1 MSEDTIQKCNICRL
15 ADELNSEE
23 IPFWSKKNENYSPY
37 PKMITCDAN
46 YSLKNEDLK
55 PIVPELEEN
64 SLEALLTLGE
74 DNSNKFVFYWA
85 TTPQKDIH
93 HILGPEEAYGKYEN
107 HGLVKSDEKGEVIL
121 KFNTPQPYSEKGK
134 TNPRHIHYLL
144 ESSDKTW
151 LPLKTIRII
160 SSISLEYLDE
170 RQKLKDM
177 IILNALPEKYYQKDK
192 IPGSYN
198 LPLES
203 LVKLTSESKSR
214 RIKNFIKSVL
224 KYYPTLE
231 SLVNDKKM
239 KLEDVPI
246 ITYCAHSKCDA
257 SEKLIDQ
264 LYECKFNMTQE
275 FKGGIQEYNKNRSF
289 FPDEEVLDEEVIDE
303 EVLDGDDD
311 GGDGD
316 DEVEVDHEEISNE
329 EDDDYTDII
338 HEGIEYSYLEGILYD
353 ESLNTIG
360 EASVKNGKITSMDEK
375 CKKFHRKMKGEVDE
389 DDQDQDE
396 DEDDD
401 QDQDEDQDDEQDED
415 DQDEDDQDD
424 DQDEEDD
431 DDEDKFT
438 ETNIKGGN
446 AAMKSILKNIAKR
459 EKNSYSYGNIKNLK
473 RNKLVEIAL
482 TCQGKRVCSKKTNY
496 KYRTNDEI
504 ESMDETQL
512 REMLNE
518 MINREPGTFRY
529 SESNWKNEKLIKF
542 IVTCQ
547 GSSKPRE
554 LGNVSFVGGGWTL

>member
-55 PIVPELEEN
+55 PIVPELDEN

-303 EVLDGDDD
+303 EVLDD
-311 GGDGD
+311 G

-389 DDQDQDE
+389 D
-396 DEDDD
+396 
-401 QDQDEDQDDEQDED
+401 QDEDQDEDHDEDEQDED
-415 DQDEDDQDD
+415 HDEDQDD
-424 DQDEEDD
+424 DQDEDEDEDEDQDDEDD
-431 DDEDKFT
+431 DDKFT

>member
-55 PIVPELEEN
+55 PIVPELDEN

-289 FPDEEVLDEEVIDE
+289 FPDEEVLDEEVLDE
-303 EVLDGDDD
+303 EVLDGD
-311 GGDGD
+311 GG

-375 CKKFHRKMKGEVDE
+375 CKKFHRKMKGE
-389 DDQDQDE
+389 DDQDDDQDE
-396 DEDDD
+396 DED
-401 QDQDEDQDDEQDED
+401 QDED
-415 DQDEDDQDD
+415 DQDEDDQDEDD
-424 DQDEEDD
+424 DQDDD
-431 DDEDKFT
+431 DDDDDDDKFT

>member
-1 MSEDTIQKCNICRL
+1 MSEDTIHKCNICRL

-55 PIVPELEEN
+55 QIVPELEEN

-93 HILGPEEAYGKYEN
+93 NILGPEEAYGKYEN
-107 HGLVKSDEKGEVIL
+107 HGLVKSNEKGEVTL

-170 RQKLKDM
+170 RQKSKDM

-257 SEKLIDQ
+257 SEKLIDE

-289 FPDEEVLDEEVIDE
+289 FPEGEEVLDEEVLDEEV
-303 EVLDGDDD
+303 LDDD
-311 GGDGD
+311 D
-316 DEVEVDHEEISNE
+316 DEVVDHEEISNE

-353 ESLNTIG
+353 ESLNSIG

-375 CKKFHRKMKGEVDE
+375 CKKFHRKMKGDVDE
-389 DDQDQDE
+389 VEEVEDNDDNDDDDE

-401 QDQDEDQDDEQDED
+401 DDV
-415 DQDEDDQDD
+415 DD
-424 DQDEEDD
+424 DVDDVEVDDVDDDVDD
-431 DDEDKFT
+431 DDDDDADDDDKFT
-438 ETNIKGGN
+438 ETNIKGGK

-482 TCQGKRVCSKKTNY
+482 TCQGKRICSKKTNY

-529 SESNWKNEKLIKF
+529 SESNWKTEKLIKF

-554 LGNVSFVGGGWTL
+554 LGNVAFVGGGWTL